1 MLLISVV
8 VLYFSI
14 YRDSAL
20 SVPTVHAVSAIM
32 KIKKIHLMIS
42 SAIFIIYVGC
52 SEEEGGKGDS
62 SGVQVQLLLGCYR
75 VAMN

>member
-32 KIKKIHLMIS
+32 KIKKNYI
-42 SAIFIIYVGC
+42 
-52 SEEEGGKGDS
+52 
-62 SGVQVQLLLGCYR
+62 
-75 VAMN
+75 

>member
-32 KIKKIHLMIS
+32 KIKKLHLMIS

-52 SEEEGGKGDS
+52 SEEEGRGDWS
-62 SGVQVQLLLGCYR
+62 VVQLQLLLGCYG
-75 VAMN
+75 MTTN